1 MVVNLRQ
8 RNFTIP
14 IFLGFQCLRAIFSQL
29 GFESCWLYLLGEVA
43 ITQKL
48 LKMTQKYFKS
58 HCSES
63 P

>member
-29 GFESCWLYLLGEVA
+29 GFENCWLYLLGEVA
-43 ITQKL
+43 ITQIIKDDS
-48 LKMTQKYFKS
+48 KIF
-58 HCSES
+58 
-63 P
+63 